1 MSRRQNDVSQSL
13 DQIAWDY
20 LTGSPR
26 DQIVLRNTLVNAGAA
41 AVFLLL
47 RAGLRIA
54 QEFNPLRTP
63 AVKPIDRQAA
73 ERTWLYNIA
82 EPMLESTYAVIS
94 TIGQPAYDALCRAL
108 WERDERLKVLA
119 AAVLSL
125 ERQPSVRT
133 TKQVQDA
140 FNMIAVNDHDK
151 KYFMKSGIF
160 MALSHILAQGGDPKH
175 QQVLREWAVNHQMS
189 EDQVLEASCN
199 TLLLYLIR

>member
-1 MSRRQNDVSQSL
+1 MSAQNL

-26 DQIVLRNTLVNAGAA
+26 DRATLADILVNAGMA
-41 AVFLLL
+41 AVFPLL
-47 RAGLRIA
+47 RAGSRVVR
-54 QEFNPLRTP
+54 EFNPLQ
-63 AVKPIDRQAA
+63 ASSVKPLDRQSA
-73 ERTWLYNIA
+73 ESTWVYKIA
-82 EPMLESTYAVIS
+82 EPMLESIDAIVN

-108 WERDERLKVLA
+108 WEQDERLKVLA

-125 ERQPSVRT
+125 KRRPSVRT

-140 FNMIAVNDHDK
+140 FNMIAINDRDK

-160 MALSHILAQGGDPKH
+160 VVLSHILAQGGDPKH

-189 EDQVLEASCN
+189 EDQVLEVSRN